1 VFDIFGQDFIFR
13 LIAIVVGL
21 VVHEFAHAWTASL
34 FGDKTAK
41 LAGRVTLNPVAHL
54 DPIGLLMIVFAPF
67 GWAKPVPVNPLNF
80 RRPRLGMVVVA
91 LAGPL
96 SNLLLA
102 VLVVLFSKLYF
113 SAYPDADLLTGF
125 VPNLL
130 RMSFLVNVALF
141 VFNLIP
147 IFPLDG
153 SRIVSGL
160 LPYRWEVR
168 YRKLELYGPFILL
181 MLVIIPQTNQ
191 AIFGP
196 LINGVA
202 GLIIRVLG
210 T

>member
-1 VFDIFGQDFIFR
+1 MFDFFGPDFIFR

-21 VVHEFAHAWTASL
+21 VIHEFAHAWTASL
-34 FGDKTAK
+34 LGDKTAK
-41 LAGRVTLNPVAHL
+41 RAGRVTLNPVAHL

-80 RRPRLGMVVVA
+80 RRPRLGMVLVA
-91 LAGPL
+91 LAGPV
-96 SNLLLA
+96 SNLVLAILVWLLYKPY
-102 VLVVLFSKLYF
+102 LMQ
-113 SAYPDADLLTGF
+113 TGF
-125 VPNLL
+125 IPQLL
-130 RMSFLVNVALF
+130 WMSFLVNVALF

-147 IFPLDG
+147 VSPLDG

-160 LPYRWEVR
+160 LPYRWEVQ
-168 YRKLELYGPFILL
+168 YRKLDLYGPFILL

-196 LINGVA
+196 LMNGVA
-202 GLIIRVLG
+202 SLIIRLLG

>member
-1 VFDIFGQDFIFR
+1 VFDFFGQDFIFR

-102 VLVVLFSKLYF
+102 VLVALFFKLYF
-113 SAYPDADLLTGF
+113 SANPDADLLTGF

-130 RMSFLVNVALF
+130 RISFIVNVALF

-196 LINGVA
+196 LIYGVA
-202 GLIIRVLG
+202 DFIARVLG
-210 T
+210 S